1 MAQQMVPDG
10 QTQKRRFA
18 HTNAGVYKSHPANG
32 GGNLVDLFTPLPLEL
47 KREICEY
54 LCDHCKT
61 TIPQHE
67 TFKPRHGP
75 LASLCLASRALR
87 DAAEPVLYH
96 FFFCQDSEPQ
106 QRLEPFSKTLLQRPE
121 LAAHIRR
128 IRYRPEPWSQDADW
142 REVKRGAFLE
152 TNSEIE
158 NLTLHRSLF
167 DMVLS
172 RAENL
177 EELSIEIE
185 EGWCMPP
192 IDLPQL
198 KDLHLQRPKEWM
210 PPSLTYPKGERGL
223 NAAPLLE
230 RLWLEKWN
238 LFDVA
243 HHDVLDL
250 ISHIRRLSIQPDTK
264 SHGSPENRIKILV
277 KEIPKLTGFDWFDP
291 HLGTDPEV
299 ELLSHL
305 LVRKSELTE
314 IYIESDF
321 FFIDFTL
328 LSHFENLKD
337 LRLHCHIQD
346 LFETDNYE
354 EKLSKLKEYRLA
366 LPYSLE
372 KLEVFIVDQ
381 LHMWILVR
389 LSQSLSQYVNLK
401 AVECISGLDAEG
413 RELRQQ
419 TYRILKE
426 ERVQENFLKANVDFS
441 VSELDHERIRS
452 LVEYISWDSDY
463 EYYEDY

>member
-1 MAQQMVPDG
+1 MAQQVVPDG

-18 HTNAGVYKSHPANG
+18 HTNADVYKSHPANG
-32 GGNLVDLFTPLPLEL
+32 GGNLIDLFTPLPLEL

-61 TIPQHE
+61 TIPQHP
-67 TFKPRHGP
+67 TFKPRYRP
-75 LASLCLASRALR
+75 LASLCLTSRAMR

-96 FFFCQDSEPQ
+96 FFFCEDDQPQ
-106 QRLEPFSKTLLQRPE
+106 HRLEPFSEILLQRPE
-121 LAAHIRR
+121 LAGHIRR
-128 IRYRPEPWSQDADW
+128 IRYKPEPWSQDADW
-142 REVKRGAFLE
+142 REVEPGLFPD
-152 TNSEIE
+152 TTSEIE
-158 NLTLHRSLF
+158 DLKLHRSLF
-167 DMVLS
+167 DIVLS

-185 EGWCMPP
+185 EGWRMPA

-198 KDLHLQRPKEWM
+198 KDLHLQRPKDWM
-210 PPSLTYPKGERGL
+210 PLSLTYPKGERGL
-223 NAAPLLE
+223 NAAPLLK
-230 RLWLEKWN
+230 RMWLEKWN

-250 ISHIRRLSIQPDTK
+250 VSHIHRLSIQPDIE
-264 SHGSPENRIKILV
+264 SYGIPENSIRILA

-291 HLGTDPEV
+291 HLRMNPEV
-299 ELLSHL
+299 ELLSQL

-328 LSHFENLKD
+328 LSHFANLKD

-346 LFETDNYE
+346 LFETDG
-354 EKLSKLKEYRLA
+354 EKGKISKLKEYRLA

-372 KLEVFIVDQ
+372 KLWIFIVDK
-381 LHMWILVR
+381 LHMWILAR

-401 AVECISGLDAEG
+401 EVECISGMDMEG
-413 RELRQQ
+413 YDLRNE
-419 TYRILKE
+419 TYAILE
-426 ERVQENFLKANVDFS
+426 EQGVEENFRKANVDFT

-452 LVEYISWDSDY
+452 LVEYISWDSDW
-463 EYYEDY
+463 EAYEDY